1 MVILAGLSFL
11 RPKPQPRQVLWG
23 KLVFSFFR
31 HFSDLTK
38 VHYHFEKKG
47 LAININP
54 KSRAGIPN

>member
-1 MVILAGLSFL
+1 
-11 RPKPQPRQVLWG
+11 
-23 KLVFSFFR
+23 
-31 HFSDLTK
+31 LTK